1 MQQFKKI
8 MRVAML
14 YAGAMV
20 IAGGFPLSSV
30 MAAEVTPDAQS
41 SEAAPV
47 KPTYTYNKDTQHWD
61 SEKWGYNPT
70 TKSYEKPVTAPAPSS
85 PAPAVETPIQTQQ
98 SSSLPSTPDQGTG
111 QTGQTGS
118 STSQQEATSSNGVG
132 VTQNS
137 TATSGNSQV
146 SGNTTAG
153 NATTGSAVGGTT
165 VINTVHSTVQ
175 GDTSGVAHFT
185 SDIYGNVMGDIT
197 LSPVINSL
205 STPPSL
211 NAINTETTNSIDN
224 NISVSATSGN
234 ASVSHNTTAGNAT
247 SGDAHAMANV
257 VNLINSIIAANKSF
271 IGTINIYGNLNGD
284 ILISPDFI
292 PQLIASNAASSSATS
307 GSPVPL
313 VSEDSQLII
322 NTIALNASS
331 GQADVRH
338 NTAAGDATSGAAST
352 NLTVLNLTGR
362 QVTASNSLL
371 VFVNVLGKWV
381 GMIVDAP
388 MGATAAA
395 LGSGVT
401 QSTSGGSPTL
411 ASTTNSIKNNIELNA
426 QSGDAT
432 VAGNTSA
439 GNATSGNATASA
451 NVLNISMSSF
461 SLTDW
466 FGVLFINVFG
476 SWYGS
481 FGINT
486 ENGTIIPLD
495 VPDALPNSA
504 MQPVKTQ
511 ASPAIRFGFTPKGAA
526 TSNAPFTGGVVHE
539 NQGASAQLVRANT
552 TPTSAADEVSI
563 EGDGLLQP
571 NASPRND
578 PFSVAMTIGGSVI
591 VGFGLLIELFRRKG
605 IATFVV

>member
-1 MQQFKKI
+1 M
-8 MRVAML
+8 
-14 YAGAMV
+14 
-20 IAGGFPLSSV
+20 
-30 MAAEVTPDAQS
+30 
-41 SEAAPV
+41 
-47 KPTYTYNKDTQHWD
+47 
-61 SEKWGYNPT
+61 
-70 TKSYEKPVTAPAPSS
+70 TAPAPSS
-85 PAPAVETPIQTQQ
+85 PAPAIETPIQTQQ
-98 SSSLPSTPDQGTG
+98 SSSSPSTPDQDTG

-292 PQLIASNAASSSATS
+292 PQLIASNAASSSATN
-307 GSPVPL
+307 GNPIPL
-313 VSEDSQLII
+313 VSEDSQSII

-331 GQADVRH
+331 G
-338 NTAAGDATSGAAST
+338 
-352 NLTVLNLTGR
+352 
-362 QVTASNSLL
+362 
-371 VFVNVLGKWV
+371 
-381 GMIVDAP
+381 
-388 MGATAAA
+388 
-395 LGSGVT
+395 
-401 QSTSGGSPTL
+401 
-411 ASTTNSIKNNIELNA
+411 
-426 QSGDAT
+426 
-432 VAGNTSA
+432 
-439 GNATSGNATASA
+439 
-451 NVLNISMSSF
+451 
-461 SLTDW
+461 
-466 FGVLFINVFG
+466 
-476 SWYGS
+476 
-481 FGINT
+481 
-486 ENGTIIPLD
+486 
-495 VPDALPNSA
+495 
-504 MQPVKTQ
+504 
-511 ASPAIRFGFTPKGAA
+511 
-526 TSNAPFTGGVVHE
+526 
-539 NQGASAQLVRANT
+539 
-552 TPTSAADEVSI
+552 
-563 EGDGLLQP
+563 
-571 NASPRND
+571 
-578 PFSVAMTIGGSVI
+578 
-591 VGFGLLIELFRRKG
+591 
-605 IATFVV
+605 